1 MRYALAALILAIPT
15 AHAITDIE
23 EKRRNGESQG
33 WQNKIE
39 AGFDM
44 ESGNNEKRAGSVA
57 LNSSWQGQEYR
68 FFSWAS
74 RDYESF
80 NGDRTDDNTFAHA
93 RMVRNFRERWAQEAF
108 LQYERDPFASLQHRY
123 LAGGGVRFQH
133 KFNDKGLINQGLGL
147 FHEQVEETGTDG
159 TATHELTRVNLYT
172 HFEWAFSHSHFQ
184 TTVYVQPSVDDVD
197 DVRSLVRATLTMPVS
212 QQVDFKWQWQ
222 SRWDTMPPEGS
233 EYHNHQTQLK
243 LSVRF

>member
-80 NGDRTDDNTFAHA
+80 NGDRTDDTLVWFATFASAGHKK
-93 RMVRNFRERWAQEAF
+93 
-108 LQYERDPFASLQHRY
+108 PFYSTNVTRLHPS
-123 LAGGGVRFQH
+123 
-133 KFNDKGLINQGLGL
+133 N
-147 FHEQVEETGTDG
+147 
-159 TATHELTRVNLYT
+159 TAI
-172 HFEWAFSHSHFQ
+172 
-184 TTVYVQPSVDDVD
+184 
-197 DVRSLVRATLTMPVS
+197 
-212 QQVDFKWQWQ
+212 
-222 SRWDTMPPEGS
+222 
-233 EYHNHQTQLK
+233 
-243 LSVRF
+243 